1 MSKTENLDFNF
12 GAGGD
17 IFGEFTPDLS
27 SLQKVDDD
35 TTNDGVDNIDTTP
48 PVENELPSIDLEEE
62 ESEESS
68 EESHDDDQ
76 SDSDETSDEGLD
88 TDDSDDSDL
97 EDANVE
103 NVSYKAIADYLA
115 ENGILDGLDEYEGE
129 DTPEVLEHAV
139 RNTAVNLVNS
149 YKESIPE
156 VGKQFLDYV
165 EKGGDPSKF
174 FQALERP
181 IDFETVD
188 MTDEKNQKRI
198 YEEYLK
204 TLDWTPEE
212 ISEELQD
219 VEDNLLLERKAKV
232 AKGKLEKIHAEKQE
246 RLLQEQEQLVEQQR
260 EQYNQ
265 YISTI
270 KSTINDSS
278 TIAGLTVSPSD
289 KKEFERYLL
298 ETDSEGMTKYSRELN
313 EDPIKTQLELAYLK
327 FKKYDFSKVVKQ
339 ATTEATKKI
348 RGIIKDSDK
357 RSARSP
363 QVSRD
368 NKSGDLSAFKS
379 QLF

>member
-27 SLQKVDDD
+27 SLQKVDD
-35 TTNDGVDNIDTTP
+35 TTDDDGVENIDTIL
-48 PVENELPSIDLEEE
+48 PVENELPPIDLEDE

-68 EESHDDDQ
+68 EESHDDSDQ
-76 SDSDETSDEGLD
+76 SDSDETTDEDLD
-88 TDDSDDSDL
+88 TDDSDS
-97 EDANVE
+97 EDDNVE

-174 FQALERP
+174 FQSLERP

-204 TLDWTPEE
+204 SLDWTPEE

-232 AKGKLEKIHAEKQE
+232 AKGKLEKIHADRQQ

-270 KSTINDSS
+270 RSTINDSS
-278 TIAGLTVSPSD
+278 SIAGLTVSPSD

-313 EDPIKTQLELAYLK
+313 EDPVKTQLELAYLK

-363 QVSRD
+363 QVSRE